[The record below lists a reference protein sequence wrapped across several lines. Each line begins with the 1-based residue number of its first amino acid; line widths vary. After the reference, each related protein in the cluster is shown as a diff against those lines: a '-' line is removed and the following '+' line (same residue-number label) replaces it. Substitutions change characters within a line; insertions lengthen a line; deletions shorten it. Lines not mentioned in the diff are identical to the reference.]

1 MLEPTLK
8 VGKSHETLLFFFFMA
23 KGLGLNTWERAEFE
37 VSAGRK
43 TSKSTE
49 ALNDRPAHA

>member
-1 MLEPTLK
+1 MLGPTLK
-8 VGKSHETLLFFFFMA
+8 VEKSHETLLFFFMA
-23 KGLGLNTWERAEFE
+23 VGLGLNTWERAEFY